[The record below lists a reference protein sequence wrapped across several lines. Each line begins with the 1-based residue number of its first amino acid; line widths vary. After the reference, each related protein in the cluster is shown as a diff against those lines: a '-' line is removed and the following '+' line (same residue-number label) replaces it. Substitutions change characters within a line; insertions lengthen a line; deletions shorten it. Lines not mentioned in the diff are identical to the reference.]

1 MPAVQP
7 KPTDRNAQEGVGP
20 IAFGV
25 QGVLYLVD
33 TPEDNGA
40 FCETGHPH
48 LRCARSDGLRRLIST
63 RRLRADCVPKFH
75 KRIGPWLSGLA
86 PDADPKQEDLMALG
100 PTRVPG
106 RAGDMVIWQFSWV
119 ATFPRP
125 SFFSRPPSLNLKAL
139 VW

>member
-1 MPAVQP
+1 M
-7 KPTDRNAQEGVGP
+7 
-20 IAFGV
+20 
-25 QGVLYLVD
+25 
-33 TPEDNGA
+33 
-40 FCETGHPH
+40 
-48 LRCARSDGLRRLIST
+48 
-63 RRLRADCVPKFH
+63 PKFH

-125 SFFSRPPSLNLKAL
+125 SFFSRPRSLNLKAL